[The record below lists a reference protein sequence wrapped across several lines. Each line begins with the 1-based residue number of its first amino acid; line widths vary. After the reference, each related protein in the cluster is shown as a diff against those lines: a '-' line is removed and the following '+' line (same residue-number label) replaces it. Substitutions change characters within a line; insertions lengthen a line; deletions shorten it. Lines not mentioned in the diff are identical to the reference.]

1 MQPPGYVFKNSGLTP
16 PADEKV
22 ENMNA
27 FETERAN
34 TIQKPTVKEKAKLIS
49 KSFTADS
56 HELAHDEPEVLG
68 AVQTDGVAQGAE
80 RDIGWHKPSVEIPDP
95 LIGGISNGQLFSM
108 IRRFNKV

>member
-27 FETERAN
+27 FENEQAS
-34 TIQKPTVKEKAKLIS
+34 TIQNPTVKEKVKSIS

-56 HELAHDEPEVLG
+56 HELAHNEPEVLG
-68 AVQTDGVAQGAE
+68 AAQTDGVVNGV

-95 LIGGISNGQLFSM
+95 LIGGVSNGQLFSL